1 MGKLSSAQCGG
12 NFSRT
17 PWGVCDSGG
26 GVGFTEGVPGGGSCP
41 HLASMP
47 KVSTVE
53 CGGGGGGQRLG
64 ALPGVCTDV

>member
-26 GVGFTEGVPGGGSCP
+26 GVGFTEGVPGGGV
-41 HLASMP
+41 MP
-47 KVSTVE
+47 PLGIKAKSQHRGVWRR
-53 CGGGGGGQRLG
+53 GGGQRLG